1 MNTLVMFK
9 TYSHVDVEKSNN
21 ITIVNTQKSLEEFKS
36 SFDEAVSAFVKKIM
50 ELNVFVNEANRDL
63 KQEDF
68 DTESEKVKNFTMH
81 YDNLENFKK
90 ENYVFEFEG
99 QFIDMKNWF
108 WNDEILYEYE
118 IYYLEDWVK
127 IKQEESQK
135 IPEYNF

>member
-9 TYSHVDVEKSNN
+9 TYSYVDVEKSNN

-36 SFDEAVSAFVKKIM
+36 SFDEAVSTFVKKIK
-50 ELNVFVNEANRDL
+50 ELNVFVNESNGKL
-63 KQEDF
+63 TQEDF
-68 DTESEKVKNFTMH
+68 DTESEKVKTFSMH

-90 ENYVFEFEG
+90 ENYIFEIEG
-99 QFIDMKNWF
+99 QFIDMKQWF

-118 IYYLEDWVK
+118 IYYLEDWLK
-127 IKQEESQK
+127 FKQEESQK